1 VAAGGL
7 TVGDSFGPRDLSAP
21 EQLVLAALLRMAVRL
36 DGKFSDAEREVL
48 EDLALDFGE
57 KTFWQLMD
65 EAGRSL
71 ADDEGIRRAALAVEN
86 PEARHLI
93 YSCVVSVVQS
103 DSVQSREQGLL
114 DWLVES
120 WRISPDAGPY
130 R

>member
-1 VAAGGL
+1 MSEA
-7 TVGDSFGPRDLSAP
+7 FGPRDLSP
-21 EQLVLAALLRMAVRL
+21 HEQLVLAALLRLAVRL

-71 ADDEGIRRAALAVEN
+71 ADDDSIRRAALGVES
-86 PEARHLI
+86 PEARQLI
-93 YSCVVSVVQS
+93 YSCVVNVVQS
-103 DSVQSREQGLL
+103 DSVQTREQGLL

-120 WRISPDAGPY
+120 WQLAPGAGPY